1 MTELRPFQLEG
12 VEQIYKFRGR
22 ALLADEQGL
31 GKTIQ
36 ALYWIL
42 MTPKRR
48 PALIVVPATLKY
60 SWAAEAMEHFGIRVT
75 VIDGRKKKS
84 QRALPGEVM
93 VINYEILVSWLPLLL
108 KYQPETVI
116 FDECHY
122 IKNPEAQRTQAAWE
136 ISERA
141 CSVVGL
147 SGTPLTKRP
156 IELWSSIQAIRP
168 DLFPSRTKYGWRYCK
183 PKYTPWGFKYDG
195 ATRKDELHAILK
207 EEIMIRRKKKDV
219 AKELPDKVR
228 KVIRF
233 KLDSYT
239 EYNKAKEHF
248 LKWLK
253 AISPSRA
260 AKAKRSECLT
270 KVGYLAR
277 LVAELKLEWT
287 GRWIQDWLDDNEG
300 EKLICFSMHSSVV
313 RTLQEKFSKRSVLID
328 GSVTGTK
335 REASIRRFK
344 NNPKTDLCLGNYRA
358 LGTGHNLQ
366 VAHNIAALDLP
377 WTPGD
382 MWQAEDRTHRI
393 GQLEMCL
400 VYYLLAMDTVEEKQW
415 NLLQADAGTVEE
427 ILDGEKSGGEA
438 KAFEG
443 FLEGLL
449 A

>member
-36 ALYWIL
+36 ALYWLL

-48 PALIVVPATLKY
+48 PALIVVPAPLKY
-60 SWAAEAMEHFGIRVT
+60 SWHAEAMSHFGMRTTI
-75 VIDGRKKKS
+75 IEGRMKKS
-84 QRALPGEVM
+84 QRTLPGEILI
-93 VINYEILVSWLPLLL
+93 INYEIFVSWLPLLL

-122 IKNPEAQRTQAAWE
+122 IKNPDAQRTQAAWAV
-136 ISERA
+136 SENA

-168 DLFPSRTKYGWRYCK
+168 DLWPSRTKYGWRYCK
-183 PKYTPWGFKYDG
+183 PRYTPWGFKYDG
-195 ATRKDELHAILK
+195 ATRKDELHEILF
-207 EEIMIRRKKKDV
+207 EEVMIRRKKKEV
-219 AKELPDKVR
+219 AKELPDKIRTV
-228 KVIRF
+228 VRF

-239 EYNKAKEHF
+239 EYNKAKLNF

-260 AKAKRSECLT
+260 AKAKKSECLT

-277 LVAELKLEWT
+277 LVSELKLDWT
-287 GRWIQDWLDDNEG
+287 AKWIQDWLDDNEG
-300 EKLICFSMHSSVV
+300 EKLICFTMHSSVIQN
-313 RTLQEKFSKRSVLID
+313 LQKRFAKRCVVLD
-328 GSVTGTK
+328 GSVTGIK
-335 REASIRRFK
+335 REHAKRRFI
-344 NNPKTDLCLGNYRA
+344 NNQSTDLLLGNWKA
-358 LGTGHNLQ
+358 AGVGHNLQ
-366 VAHNIAALDLP
+366 VCSNIVALDLP

-382 MWQAEDRTHRI
+382 MWQGEDRIHRI
-393 GQLEMCL
+393 GQTEICL
-400 VYYLLAMDTVEEKQW
+400 IYYLLAMDTVEEKQW
-415 NLLQADAGTVEE
+415 DMLQADAGTVSE
-427 ILDGEKSGGEA
+427 ILDGEKGRETDA
-438 KAFEG
+438 
-443 FLEGLL
+443 LEGLL
-449 A
+449 KGLLE